1 MSLGSEMIDLI
12 RFDIVDDVVDL
23 AGVSQ
28 ISIMQEKPDI
38 SQVRIHIEMIDPGG
52 VEGACPSN
60 DPMHFIVLVQ

>member
-28 ISIMQEKPDI
+28 EVLK
-38 SQVRIHIEMIDPGG
+38 VLALRMIP
-52 VEGACPSN
+52 CTS
-60 DPMHFIVLVQ
+60 